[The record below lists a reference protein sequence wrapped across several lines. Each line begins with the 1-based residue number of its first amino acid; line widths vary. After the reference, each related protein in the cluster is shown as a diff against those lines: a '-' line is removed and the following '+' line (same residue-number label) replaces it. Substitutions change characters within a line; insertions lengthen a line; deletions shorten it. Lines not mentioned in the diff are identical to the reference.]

1 MRLATTIQQSKILN
15 PVLYDITIAMM
26 LIPYIIIKVEMRGR
40 RRGSGEC
47 AMSPIWTRLFKSP

>member
-26 LIPYIIIKVEMRGR
+26 LIPFIIIKVEMREREG
-40 RRGSGEC
+40 GEEEVENVQ
-47 AMSPIWTRLFKSP
+47 